1 MFGWS
6 QWSVV
11 WPLLAT
17 RSRSIPDQSHSVT
30 RNEPHMVTRRCLLLS
45 KWGLSLTRLASG
57 PRIMVAYNWRGRG
70 QELKLI
76 AKLAPPTKN
85 CPQWPKYWPWW
96 PKKYLWSPKPT
107 SFLGSFFLIW
117 GNPLHLSN
125 KCPLN
130 YESYYIDTHNTI
142 SEEDVV
148 TEGLNQLPANQQLML
163 NMKPTFM
170 CFLLILLLFY
180 EIAFDLT
187 AILEISPYIHALIV
201 VTLENSR
208 LKEMRSCFF
217 WN

>member
-1 MFGWS
+1 MLDVGHPICSNNDIYFRHIFPNTRFWYSASLPAQQWNANQGENVPMIAIKVAIKSSNKPKITSGTSGRAERVGLIPQRQCLGWS
-6 QWSVV
+6 QWSVG

-30 RNEPHMVTRRCLLLS
+30 RNEPHMVTRWYLLLS

-96 PKKYLWSPKPT
+96 PKNYLWSPKPT

-130 YESYYIDTHNTI
+130 
-142 SEEDVV
+142 
-148 TEGLNQLPANQQLML
+148 
-163 NMKPTFM
+163 
-170 CFLLILLLFY
+170 
-180 EIAFDLT
+180 
-187 AILEISPYIHALIV
+187 
-201 VTLENSR
+201 
-208 LKEMRSCFF
+208 
-217 WN
+217 